1 MSARKVK
8 RGAGAKGGDG
18 PAAAPHAAPSSAP
31 PSTPPA
37 APHVAP
43 AAAQGRGGL
52 RRVAITGM
60 GTVNA
65 LGRNV
70 PDTLTAMREARCG
83 IGELEFQDV
92 DRLSVRIG
100 AQVRDWDPEAYFN
113 RQQISLYDKFTQFT
127 MIAAKEAVAQSGLS
141 FHGELGLCSGVIL
154 GTAGG
159 GLNTWDENYRI
170 VYEEGK
176 NRVHP
181 FVVPKLMNNAAA
193 SHVSMEFGLRGPAF
207 TVATAC
213 ASSNHAMGLAFQMVR
228 SGAARVMLAG
238 GSEAMLCFGGVKAW
252 EGLRVM
258 SRDACRPFSAN
269 RNGMVQGEGAGV
281 FVFEDWD
288 HATARGAEIFAE
300 VVGFAMS
307 ADAQDIVMPSAIGAE
322 RAIAGAMVDAGLNPS
337 DIGYINAHGT
347 GTAANDKTE
356 CAAVAHAFGHHAD
369 RLMLS
374 STKSM
379 HGHLIGGTGAVELL
393 ACVMALRDGIIAPTI
408 GYEEP
413 DPECALD
420 VVPNVAREARVEAVL
435 SNAFAFG
442 GLNAVIA
449 LRRV

>member
-1 MSARKVK
+1 MRRVVIT
-8 RGAGAKGGDG
+8 GAG
-18 PAAAPHAAPSSAP
+18 
-31 PSTPPA
+31 T
-37 APHVAP
+37 
-43 AAAQGRGGL
+43 
-52 RRVAITGM
+52 I
-60 GTVNA
+60 NA
-65 LGRNV
+65 LAHDVAGTFEALREGR
-70 PDTLTAMREARCG
+70 LG
-83 IGELEFQDV
+83 IGPLELRDKE
-92 DRLSVRIG
+92 RLGVQIG
-100 AQVRDWDPEAYFN
+100 AQVHDWDAERHFN
-113 RQQISLYDKFTQFT
+113 RQQIALYDKFTQFT
-127 MIAAKEAVAQSGLS
+127 MLAAREAINQAGLS
-141 FHGELGLCSGVIL
+141 FGDALSLASGVVL

-159 GLNTWDENYRI
+159 GVNTWDENYRA

-193 SHVSMEFGLRGPAF
+193 SHVSMEWNLRGPTF

-228 SGAARVMLAG
+228 SGAAEVMITG
-238 GSEAMLCFGGVKAW
+238 GSESMLCFGGIKAW

-269 RNGMVQGEGAGV
+269 RNGMVQGEGAGI
-281 FVFEDWD
+281 FVFESYD
-288 HATARGAEIFAE
+288 HARARGAEILAE
-300 VVGFAMS
+300 VAGFAMTS
-307 ADAQDIVMPSAIGAE
+307 DAGDIVMPSAQGAE
-322 RAIAGAMVDAGLNPS
+322 RAMTGAMRDARLDPG
-337 DIGYINAHGT
+337 DVGYINAHGT

-369 RLMLS
+369 RLMIS

-393 ACVMALRDGIIAPTI
+393 ACIMALREGIIAPTI

-420 VVPNVAREARVEAVL
+420 VVPNVAREARVDAVL